1 MKADTKAWYW
11 IPLLNFASGFPYAI
25 ILSVSGTMYKSLG
38 VSNEDI
44 GVYTSLM
51 YLPWV
56 IKPLWSP
63 FIDLHGTKRKW
74 FLTMQL
80 AISISF
86 LIVGLIIPASNFF
99 ILSLAIFWV
108 AAFASASNDVASDG
122 FYLLALSKDQ
132 QSLFLGI
139 RSTFYKIAI
148 LTGNGL
154 VVILA
159 GYLEIVYTDKHKA
172 WSYTMIFVAVFM
184 IAITIYNFFF
194 SPKIENNKKV
204 ETTNKPNFSKVFSTF
219 FQKKQIVLIISFI
232 LLFRLGESQLLK
244 MLNPFLVE
252 PIKYELDESSKISE
266 QKAALK
272 TYYNIIN
279 HNRKANKSEMQFIY
293 TNLPIFAI
301 MQNEKTS
308 LDLKNIS
315 KSDQTIYKDVVS
327 KRTKFIDE
335 LIVHN
340 GNSALIPKKGMGI
353 SNMDYG
359 IIYGI
364 FGVIALVV
372 GGLIGGFVIS
382 RDGLGKWMLPMIL
395 AMHLPI
401 IGFILISYIHPEVIF
416 NLNLP
421 YLEYSLN
428 PLNLNLTTSIF
439 YYNPYVVLAVIIEQF
454 GYGFGFAAF
463 MMYLIYVAEGESK
476 TSHYSIATGFMALGM
491 MLPGM
496 VSGYI
501 QEYLGYGNFFIWV
514 FVATIPGLILSR
526 FLIYPNDFGKKS
538 TPENLRQSK

>member
-1 MKADTKAWYW
+1 MKTDNSPWYW

-74 FLTMQL
+74 FLSMQL
-80 AISISF
+80 FISIAF
-86 LIVGLIIPASNFF
+86 LIVGFIIPASNFF
-99 ILSLAIFWV
+99 ILSLAVFWV

-122 FYLLALSKDQ
+122 FYLLVLEKDQ
-132 QSLFLGI
+132 QSFFLGI

-159 GYLEIVYTDKHKA
+159 GYLEIAYADKHKA
-172 WSYTMIFVAVFM
+172 WSYTMILVAVFM

-194 SPKIENNKKV
+194 TPKTENNGEL
-204 ETTNKPNFSKVFSTF
+204 ETKTKANFSKVFSTF
-219 FQKKQIVLIISFI
+219 FQKKQIVLILAFI

-252 PIKYELDESSKISE
+252 PIKYELDESTKNIKQKTALQSYHSIIKNGGEASKTELKNIYSE
-266 QKAALK
+266 
-272 TYYNIIN
+272 
-279 HNRKANKSEMQFIY
+279 
-293 TNLPIFAI
+293 LPILAV
-301 MQNEKTS
+301 MQNEKTL
-308 LDLKNIS
+308 LDLKIIPKTDITTYN
-315 KSDQTIYKDVVS
+315 DVMS

-335 LIVHN
+335 LIKEK
-340 GNSALIPKKGMGI
+340 GNIDAIPKKGMGI
-353 SNMDYG
+353 SNMDFG

-364 FGVIALVV
+364 FGVIALVI
-372 GGLIGGFVIS
+372 GGVIGGFLIS
-382 RDGLGKWMLPMIL
+382 RDGLGKWMLPMII

-401 IGFILISYIHPEVIF
+401 IGFILISHFHPEIIF
-416 NLNLP
+416 NLSLP
-421 YLEYSLN
+421 CIEYSLN
-428 PLNLNLTTSIF
+428 PFYLNLSSSVF
-439 YYNPYVVLAVIIEQF
+439 YFNPYIVLTVIIEQF

-463 MMYLIYVAEGESK
+463 MMYLIYVADGESK

-496 VSGYI
+496 LSGYI

-514 FVATIPGLILSR
+514 FLATIPGLILSR
-526 FLIYPNDFGKKS
+526 FLIFPTDFGKKS
-538 TPENLRQSK
+538 EQEKTN